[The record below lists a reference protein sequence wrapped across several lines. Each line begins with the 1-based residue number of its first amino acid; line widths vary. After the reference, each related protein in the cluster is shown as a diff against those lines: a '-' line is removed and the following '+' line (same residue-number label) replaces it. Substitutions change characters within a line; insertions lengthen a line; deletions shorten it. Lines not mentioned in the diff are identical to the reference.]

1 MNIDDLSR
9 PIPRAIKRP
18 DGTDPIDLTDFAE
31 EVRLDDPPSLLDDSS
46 ALWPAHSGLHSTM
59 LSTASPSAG
68 AESWQNLVEQLAA
81 ESRAVDDDALRGAL
95 QCEAGRILVDRLGR
109 KEEGE
114 LLLRKSGSP
123 IATLLADQTLG
134 GGLSTL
140 ATELASLEAEA
151 RDTGRPAKAR
161 AAAWIE
167 FGQLCEERTSNLRR
181 AYDAYRQALAL
192 TPTDPVGLSLASE
205 VAAFLGENDAAREL
219 LTQQLGGAES
229 SRLRATLL
237 LDLAELTDDPEER
250 LIVLE
255 QAHQAEPKEETALR
269 RLSRALSATDD
280 HAQLGQLYRELARV
294 AEDPIS
300 SSTAL
305 HLAFLTL
312 AEGGQPVDDLVEE
325 LASTEAVRADSS
337 DLAAPLLEVALHVEQ
352 RIAAGEDPEGLPE
365 NEPLLERLVGCLD
378 DRREQALVRE
388 QLARIR
394 LIRLRAWSADD
405 DKADDG
411 SDPEARAALCERLE
425 SDLRFCQVHL
435 PEHRWVNEALAE
447 VLEATGNMPALVL
460 HLEEW
465 ARTQS
470 AGPGRASILLRLGR
484 AHEHKRG
491 DLPRAAEIYELAVA
505 EDPDNPNCLRALG
518 GIYEKMR
525 RWQQAVACLRRQVAE
540 THDDP
545 EKLAALRRIA
555 AMAEH
560 ELADIDLAIAT
571 LEEVAR
577 LDPDDILSLYQLAK
591 LCRIHRRPT
600 VLISALTL
608 LVDRVDD
615 DVARTAVLVEL
626 GEVQELHLKQRKA
639 ARACYERA
647 LKLTPGYTPALGAL
661 GRLYRDGGELDALVE
676 LLTPEVDPVT
686 DPAVL
691 AFKAGR
697 VCFEEIG
704 DVDRGIEHFRRA
716 YEANPDLAPAR
727 EMLAQL
733 LTGRGRIREAYDL
746 LRAQDPPRSASLSAD
761 YHYRLGLLAEAIA
774 RDDQAEGG
782 GTPSGGHLSDDAA
795 LQHYRA
801 ALRAQPDHG
810 LAFERSRRLLVAYND
825 VPNLIRLSEALLEAD
840 EHVDAAQLVQLGR
853 LHLSMPDGLDTS
865 RRFYEQA
872 FEKAPDDPIVRR
884 EFEGLLRLSGD
895 KKSLPA
901 LVLRSAQSS
910 QDTHLKAT
918 LLVEAAELLLTTGQR
933 EDHDLAGRAI
943 LDALHCDPGNPYA
956 VRHLER
962 LLSEPDSPFVIKDAV
977 SARAVRAQSDAERA
991 IFYVESAELLER
1003 VGAWGQARRAYLAA
1017 KGALMNLAPA
1027 DLGLQRIASDNKRA
1041 TAADEGRASIHV
1053 LVAEAR
1059 DAAVRAGRGEAPART
1074 RAIRIIGEILQ
1085 RDHENRDAIALARTL
1100 AGQVGDAQPL
1110 TELLA
1115 TVFPRLS
1122 DKTLRYELGLFLG
1135 EHSLALEDAVR
1146 YYEAAA
1152 KARPDGRRALRGLV
1166 NTYRQ
1171 MGDDRRAAEA
1181 TERLLEL
1188 FDPSEPSAI
1197 DLRMGIASFLSADPE
1212 TLPRAIEHAR
1222 VVLQARGDDPRAI
1235 QLMADLLQ
1243 RAEKRVEA
1251 ANLLDRLAARE
1262 RSRDKLHD
1270 IYLRKAKLLSEVN
1283 GQEKPALDA
1292 IERAAALNPGN
1303 RETVSL
1309 LVDQLNRTGQ
1319 AARVATYLQP
1329 IRSALVS
1336 NISRGAVSLRDLSL
1350 LSTVS
1355 RRAHSDLARMAS
1367 VLLYSMEPSPGAP
1380 PAEVALPSS
1389 RTGLRRILD
1398 TPSQRVGLYSSA
1410 EPPLLHSLLQ
1420 TLEGVVARL
1429 SRDFPSVGAMD
1440 NAPMPPGSDVGRLN
1454 PYARKWAD
1462 IVGLPAPRLSAGAS
1476 PDTVVLLHDR
1486 TPQIRIGLNI
1496 WKQADEISLR
1506 GFLALALARYALG
1519 APRARALSA
1528 SATDLLLAAAFEA
1541 VGVFNPMTAE
1551 TDARRLREVSGH
1563 LTKLLPP
1570 RQRRALERECQG
1582 LANHALDGATKATT
1596 ATDLHVAALITG
1608 DVGACL
1614 SAACF
1619 LDGATGGSL
1628 KQRINRS
1635 PTGQELLAHLL
1646 SDSFLTGQ
1654 KTASRR

>member
-1 MNIDDLSR
+1 MNDTTTRGPQPPKAQD
-9 PIPRAIKRP
+9 A
-18 DGTDPIDLTDFAE
+18 TDPIDLTDFVE
-31 EVRLDDPPSLLDDSS
+31 EEEASIDTPPSLLDDPTG
-46 ALWPAHSGLHSTM
+46 LWPAHSGLHSSM
-59 LSTASPSAG
+59 LSVAAPIGG
-68 AESWQNLVEQLAA
+68 AQSWQNLVEQLAA
-81 ESRAVDDDALRGAL
+81 ESRLVDNDELRGAI
-95 QCEAGRILVDRLGR
+95 QCEAGRLLIDRLGR
-109 KEEGE
+109 REEGE

-123 IATLLADQTLG
+123 IAKFLDEQALG

-151 RDTGRPAKAR
+151 RDESRDPEVR
-161 AAAWIE
+161 ASAWIE
-167 FGQLCEERTSNLRR
+167 FGQLCEERASNLRR
-181 AYDAYRQALAL
+181 SYDAYNQALAL
-192 TPTDPVGLSLASE
+192 SPSHPVALALATE
-205 VAAFLGENDAAREL
+205 VSTFLGEAETARNHLTEQL
-219 LTQQLGGAES
+219 TLTQSA
-229 SRLRATLL
+229 RLRATLL
-237 LDLAELTDDPEER
+237 LELAELTDDADER

-255 QAHQAEPKEETALR
+255 QAHQADPGEETALR
-269 RLSRALSATDD
+269 RLSRALAATGDRE
-280 HAQLGQLYRELARV
+280 QLGQLYRELARV

-300 SSTAL
+300 ASTAL

-312 AEGGQPVDDLVEE
+312 REGGHPVDDLVEE
-325 LASTEAVRADSS
+325 LARAESEQGDSS
-337 DLAAPLLEVALHVEQ
+337 DLAAPLLEVALYVEQ
-352 RIAAGEDPEGLPE
+352 QIAAGEDPEGLPE
-365 NEPLLERLVGCLD
+365 NERLLERLATGLD
-378 DRREQALVRE
+378 DQREQALVRE

-394 LIRLRAWSADD
+394 LARLRSAS
-405 DKADDG
+405 A
-411 SDPEARAALCERLE
+411 SDAPGTEPEAQAALCDALE
-425 SDLRFCQVHL
+425 QDLRFCQVHL
-435 PEHRWVNEALAE
+435 PEHRWVNVALAE
-447 VLEATGNMPALVL
+447 VLEAQDNMPTLVL

-484 AHEHKRG
+484 AHELKRG
-491 DLPRAAEIYELAVA
+491 DLSRAAEIYELAVA

-525 RWQQAVACLRRQVAE
+525 RWPQAVACLRRQVAE
-540 THDDP
+540 THDAP

-555 AMAEH
+555 GMAEH
-560 ELADIDLAIAT
+560 ELDDADLAIAT
-571 LEEVAR
+571 LEEVVR
-577 LDPDDILSLYQLAK
+577 IDPDGILSLYQLAK
-591 LCRIHRRPT
+591 LCRIHRRPN
-600 VLISALTL
+600 VLISALTM
-608 LVDRVDD
+608 LVERVND

-661 GRLYRDGGELDALVE
+661 GRLYRDGGELDALVG
-676 LLTPEVDPVT
+676 LLVPEVDTVT
-686 DPAVL
+686 DPAAL
-691 AFKAGR
+691 ACKAGR

-704 DVDRGIEHFRRA
+704 DIDGAIEHFRRA
-716 YEANPDLAPAR
+716 YETNPDLAPAR

-746 LRAQDPPRSASLSAD
+746 LRAQDVPRSAALTAD

-774 RDDQAEGG
+774 RDDQGDQGAPP
-782 GTPSGGHLSDDAA
+782 TGGHPSDDAA

-825 VPNLIRLSEALLEAD
+825 VPNLIHLHEALLEHSGD
-840 EHVDAAQLVQLGR
+840 DAMVVHLVQLGR
-853 LHLSMPDGLDTS
+853 LHLNSTDGLATA
-865 RRFYEQA
+865 RRYYERA

-895 KKSLPA
+895 TQSLPA
-901 LVLRSAQSS
+901 LILRSAQSS
-910 QDTHLKAT
+910 ADTHLKAT
-918 LLVEAAELLLTTGQR
+918 LLVEAAELLLGTAVP

-1003 VGAWGQARRAYLAA
+1003 VGAWGQARRAYVAA
-1017 KGALMNLAPA
+1017 KGALDDLAPA
-1027 DLGLQRIASDNKRA
+1027 DLGLARIATDDRRA
-1041 TAADEGRASIHV
+1041 AAAGEGKSSIHV

-1059 DAAVRAGRGEAPART
+1059 DAGVRAGRGDVAARAV
-1074 RAIRIIGEILQ
+1074 AIKIIGEILQ
-1085 RDHENRDAIALARTL
+1085 RDIENRDAITLARTL

-1115 TVFPRLS
+1115 DVFPRLT
-1122 DKTLRYELGLFLG
+1122 DVALRYDLGLFLG
-1135 EHSLALEDAVR
+1135 EHSIALEEAVK

-1152 KARPDGRRALRGLV
+1152 SARPDGRRALRGLV

-1197 DLRMGIASFLSADPE
+1197 DLRMGIASFLSASAE
-1212 TLPRAIEHAR
+1212 TLPRAVEHAR

-1243 RAEKRVEA
+1243 RAGKRVEA
-1251 ANLLDRLAARE
+1251 ADLLERLAARE
-1262 RSRDKLHD
+1262 RNRDKLHE
-1270 IYLRKAKLLSEVN
+1270 IYLRKAKLLAEVM
-1283 GQEKPALDA
+1283 GQEKPALEA

-1319 AARVATYLQP
+1319 SARVATYLQP
-1329 IRSALVS
+1329 IRNALVA

-1355 RRAHSDLARMAS
+1355 RRVHTGLARMAG

-1380 PAEVALPSS
+1380 PAEVALSIN

-1398 TPSQRVGLYSSA
+1398 TPSQRVGLYSAA

-1429 SRDFPSVGAMD
+1429 SRDFPSVGGMD
-1440 NAPMPPGSDVGRLN
+1440 NAPIPPGADVQRVA

-1462 IVGLPAPRLSAGAS
+1462 IVGLPPPRLSAGATA
-1476 PDTVVLLHDR
+1476 DTVVLLHDR
-1486 TPQIRIGLNI
+1486 SPQIRIGLNI
-1496 WKQADEISLR
+1496 WKGADEVALR
-1506 GFLALALARYALG
+1506 GFVALALARYALG

-1541 VGVFNPMTAE
+1541 VGVFNPMTAD
-1551 TDARRLREVSGH
+1551 TDPRRLREVAGH
-1563 LTKLLPP
+1563 LAKLLPP

-1582 LANHALDGATKATT
+1582 LANHALDGATRATL
-1596 ATDLHVAALITG
+1596 ATDLHVAALLTG

-1614 SAACF
+1614 AAACF
-1619 LDGATGGSL
+1619 LDGASGGSL
-1628 KQRINRS
+1628 KQRVNRS

-1646 SDSFLTGQ
+1646 SDGFLTAQ
-1654 KTASRR
+1654 DLASQR

>member
-1 MNIDDLSR
+1 MNRDDLSKS
-9 PIPRAIKRP
+9 IPRLLQAR
-18 DGTDPIDLTDFAE
+18 DGTDPIDLTDFVE
-31 EVRLDDPPSLLDDSS
+31 EVGGDAPPSLLDDPGE
-46 ALWPAHSGLHSTM
+46 LWPAHSGLHSTM
-59 LSTASPSAG
+59 LSTASPNVG
-68 AESWQNLVEQLAA
+68 AESWQNLVEELAA
-81 ESRAVDDDALRGAL
+81 ESGSVDDPALRGAL
-95 QCEAGRILVDRLGR
+95 QCEAGRILIDRLGR

-123 IATLLADQTLG
+123 IAKVLAEQALA

-140 ATELASLEAEA
+140 ASELSSLEAEA
-151 RDTGRPAKAR
+151 RDEGHDDEAR

-181 AYDAYRQALAL
+181 AYDAYREALTILPGHAIALAL
-192 TPTDPVGLSLASE
+192 AAE
-205 VAAFLGENDAAREL
+205 VAAYLGESKAARQL
-219 LTQQLGGAES
+219 LTEQLSHAES

-237 LDLAELTDDPEER
+237 LDLAELTEDPDER

-255 QAHQAEPKEETALR
+255 QAHHAEPGEETALR
-269 RLSRALSATDD
+269 RLSRALVGTDD
-280 HAQLGQLYRELARV
+280 TAQLGQLYRELARV

-312 AEGGQPVDDLVEE
+312 TEGQHPVDDLVEE
-325 LASTEAVRADSS
+325 MQQAEPVRSDGA
-337 DLAAPLLEVALHVEQ
+337 DLAAPLLEVALYVEQ
-352 RIAAGEDPEGLPE
+352 RIAAGEDPKGLPE
-365 NEPLLERLVGCLD
+365 NESLLERLAAGLD

-388 QLARIR
+388 QLARTR
-394 LIRLRAWSADD
+394 LQRLRDTSPDAEGREAWT
-405 DKADDG
+405 
-411 SDPEARAALCERLE
+411 ALCDALER
-425 SDLRFCQVHL
+425 DLRFCQVHL
-435 PEHRWVNEALAE
+435 PEHRWINQALAE
-447 VLEATGNMPALVL
+447 VLEQEDNMPALVL

-484 AHEHKRG
+484 AHEHRRG
-491 DLPRAAEIYELAVA
+491 ELPRAAEIYELAVA

-525 RWQQAVACLRRQVAE
+525 RWPQAVACLRRQVAE

-560 ELADIDLAIAT
+560 ELRDIDLAIAT

-600 VLISALTL
+600 VQINALTL
-608 LVDRVDD
+608 LVERVRD

-639 ARACYERA
+639 ARECYEHA
-647 LKLTPGYTPALGAL
+647 LRLTAGYTPALGAL
-661 GRLYRDGGELDALVE
+661 GRLYRDGGELDALVA
-676 LLTPEVDPVT
+676 LLTPATDTVT

-704 DVDRGIEHFRRA
+704 DIDRAIEYFRTA

-733 LTGRGRIREAYDL
+733 LTGRGRIGEAYEL
-746 LRAQDPPRSASLSAD
+746 LRAQDVPRSPALTAD

-774 RDDQAEGG
+774 RDEQGEEGT
-782 GTPSGGHLSDDAA
+782 TPSGGHPNDDAA

-801 ALRAQPDHG
+801 ALRAQPEHG

-825 VPNLIRLSEALLEAD
+825 IPNLIRLHETFIERGAD
-840 EHVDAAQLVQLGR
+840 DAEVVHLIHLAR
-853 LHLSMPDGLDTS
+853 LHLSTADGLDTA
-865 RRFYEQA
+865 RTYYQRA
-872 FEKAPDDPIVRR
+872 FEKSPDDAIVRR
-884 EFEGLLRLSGD
+884 ELEGLLRLSGD
-895 KKSLPA
+895 TKSLPA
-901 LVLRSAQSS
+901 LILRSAQAST
-910 QDTHLKAT
+910 DTHLKAT
-918 LLVEAAELLLTTGQR
+918 LLVEAAELLLGTGAP

-1017 KGALMNLAPA
+1017 KGALTDLAPA
-1027 DLGLQRIASDNKRA
+1027 DLGLARIASDDKRA
-1041 TAADEGRASIHV
+1041 TAADAGRASVHV

-1059 DAAVRAGRGEAPART
+1059 DAAVRAGRGDAVARA
-1074 RAIRIIGEILQ
+1074 RAIKIIGEILQ
-1085 RDHENRDAIALARTL
+1085 RDAENRDAIALARTL

-1110 TELLA
+1110 KELLA
-1115 TVFPRLS
+1115 SVFTRIA
-1122 DKTLRYELGLFLG
+1122 DKPLRYELGLFLG
-1135 EHSLALEDAVR
+1135 EHSLALDDAGR

-1197 DLRMGIASFLSADPE
+1197 DLRMGIASFLSTDAE

-1235 QLMADLLQ
+1235 LLMADLLQ
-1243 RAEKRVEA
+1243 RANKLVEA
-1251 ANLLDRLAARE
+1251 ASLLDRLAARE
-1262 RSRDKLHD
+1262 RNRDKLHD
-1270 IYLRKAKLLSEVN
+1270 IYLRKAKLLTDVT
-1283 GQEKPALDA
+1283 GQEKPALEA

-1355 RRAHSDLARMAS
+1355 RRAHGELARMAS

-1380 PAEVALPSS
+1380 PAEVSLPAN

-1398 TPSQRVGLYSSA
+1398 MPAQRVGLYSAA

-1440 NAPMPPGSDVGRLN
+1440 NAPLPPSSEATRLA

-1496 WKQADEISLR
+1496 WKQADEVALR
-1506 GFLALALARYALG
+1506 GFIALSFARYALG
-1519 APRARALSA
+1519 APRARALS
-1528 SATDLLLAAAFEA
+1528 SNTMDLLLAAAFEA
-1541 VGVFNPMTAE
+1541 VGVFNPMTAD
-1551 TDARRLREVSGH
+1551 TDSRRLREVSGH
-1563 LTKLLPP
+1563 LNKLLPP

-1614 SAACF
+1614 AAACF
-1619 LDGATGGSL
+1619 LDGAAGGSL

-1646 SDSFLTGQ
+1646 SDGFLTAQ
-1654 KTASRR
+1654 KMAAQR

>member
-1 MNIDDLSR
+1 MSVKDLSQ
-9 PIPRAIKRP
+9 PIPRLVAGRE
-18 DGTDPIDLTDFAE
+18 GTDPIDLTDFAE
-31 EVRLDDPPSLLDDSS
+31 EVENPDQPPSLLDSS
-46 ALWPAHSGLHSTM
+46 AELWPAHSGLHSTM
-59 LSTASPSAG
+59 LSTATPGMG
-68 AESWQNLVEQLAA
+68 AESWQNLVEELAA
-81 ESRAVDDDALRGAL
+81 ESRLVEDEALRGAL
-95 QCEAGRILVDRLGR
+95 QCEAGRLLIDRLGR
-109 KEEGE
+109 REEGE

-123 IATLLADQTLG
+123 IAKLLAEQSLR

-140 ATELASLEAEA
+140 AHELASLEAEA
-151 RDTGRPAKAR
+151 RDKGKGAAAR

-181 AYDAYRQALAL
+181 AYDAYREALKLEPHNPVATALA
-192 TPTDPVGLSLASE
+192 GE
-205 VAAFLGENDAAREL
+205 VAAYLGETEAARSL
-219 LTQQLGGAES
+219 LTEQLSRAES
-229 SRLRATLL
+229 SRHRAALL
-237 LDLAELTDDPEER
+237 LDLAELTEDPDER

-255 QAHQAEPKEETALR
+255 QAHQAEPGEETALR
-269 RLSRALSATDD
+269 RLSRALSTSDD
-280 HAQLGQLYRELARV
+280 HAQLGELYRELARV

-300 SSTAL
+300 KSTAL

-312 AEGGQPVDDLVEE
+312 TEGGHAVDDLVEE
-325 LASTEAVRADSS
+325 LSSAEPVRSDSS
-337 DLAAPLLEVALHVEQ
+337 DLAAPLLEVALWVEQ

-365 NEPLLERLVGCLD
+365 NEMLLERLAGCLD
-378 DRREQALVRE
+378 DQREQALVRE
-388 QLARIR
+388 QLARLR
-394 LIRLRAWSADD
+394 LAALRS
-405 DKADDG
+405 
-411 SDPEARAALCERLE
+411 SDHEEDTAAREQWVALCEKLE
-425 SDLRFCQVHL
+425 RDLRFCQVHL

-447 VLEATGNMPALVL
+447 VLQVQGKLAALVL

-470 AGPGRASILLRLGR
+470 AGPGRASILLRLGD
-484 AHEHKRG
+484 AHETKRG

-518 GIYEKMR
+518 RIYEKMR
-525 RWQQAVACLRRQVAE
+525 RWPQAVACLRRQVAE

-560 ELADIDLAIAT
+560 ELGDIDLAIAT

-600 VLISALTL
+600 VLINALSL

-647 LKLTPGYTPALGAL
+647 LGLTPGYTPALGAL
-661 GRLYRDGGELDALVE
+661 GRLYRDGGELDSLVAL
-676 LLTPEVDPVT
+676 LDPQVDPVV

-697 VCFEEIG
+697 VVFEEIG
-704 DVDRGIEHFRRA
+704 DPDRAIEYFRRS
-716 YEANPDLAPAR
+716 YETNPDLAPAR

-733 LTGRGRIREAYDL
+733 LTSRGRIAEAYDL
-746 LRAQDPPRSASLSAD
+746 LRAQDPPRSPSLVAD

-774 RDDQAEGG
+774 RDEQGEEGS
-782 GTPSGGHLSDDAA
+782 TPSGGHPSDDAA

-801 ALRAQPDHG
+801 ALQAQPDHG

-825 VPNLIRLSEALLEAD
+825 IENLVRLTESMLEHGGDDVQAV
-840 EHVDAAQLVQLGR
+840 HLVHLGR
-853 LHLSMPDGLDTS
+853 LNLALPDGTDAA
-865 RRFYEQA
+865 RVYFQRA
-872 FEKAPDDPIVRR
+872 FDESPGDPIVRR
-884 EFEGLLRLSGD
+884 EFEGLLRLTGE
-895 KKSLPA
+895 KQSLPA
-901 LVLRSAQSS
+901 LILRSAQASE
-910 QDTHLKAT
+910 DTHLKAT
-918 LLVEAAELLLTTGQR
+918 LLVEAAELLMATGER

-962 LLSEPDSPFVIKDAV
+962 LLSDPESPFVIKDAV

-1027 DLGLQRIASDNKRA
+1027 DLGLARIASDNKRA
-1041 TAADEGRASIHV
+1041 TASEAGRTSIHV

-1059 DAAVRAGRGEAPART
+1059 DAAVRAGRGDGQARS
-1074 RAIRIIGEILQ
+1074 RAIKIIAEILQ
-1085 RDHENRDAIALARTL
+1085 RDPENRDAIALARTL

-1115 TVFPRLS
+1115 QVFPRLT
-1122 DKTLRYELGLFLG
+1122 DKALRYELGLFLG

-1188 FDPSEPSAI
+1188 FDPTEPSAI
-1197 DLRMGIASFLSADPE
+1197 DLRMGIASFLSADSE

-1243 RAEKRVEA
+1243 RADKRVEA
-1251 ANLLDRLAARE
+1251 AGLLDRLAARE

-1270 IYLRKAKLLSEVN
+1270 IYLRKAKLLAEVT
-1283 GQEKPALDA
+1283 GQEKQALDA

-1319 AARVATYLQP
+1319 SARVATYLQP

-1336 NISRGAVSLRDLSL
+1336 NIARGAVSLRDLSL
-1350 LSTVS
+1350 LATVS
-1355 RRAHSDLARMAS
+1355 RRAHADLARMAS
-1367 VLLYSMEPSPGAP
+1367 VLLYSMEPSPGTP
-1380 PAEVALPSS
+1380 PAEVSLPAT

-1398 TPSQRVGLYSSA
+1398 TPSQRVGLYSAA

-1440 NAPMPPGSDVGRLN
+1440 NAPLPPGSDVARLT

-1496 WKQADEISLR
+1496 WKMADEVALR
-1506 GFLALALARYALG
+1506 GFVALSLARYALG
-1519 APRARALSA
+1519 ASRARALSA
-1528 SATDLLLAAAFEA
+1528 SSMDLLLAAAFEA

-1551 TDARRLREVSGH
+1551 TDSRRLREVSGH

-1582 LANHALDGATKATT
+1582 LANHALDGATRAT
-1596 ATDLHVAALITG
+1596 AASDLHVAALITG
-1608 DVGACL
+1608 DVAACL

-1619 LDGATGGSL
+1619 LDGASGGSL
-1628 KQRINRS
+1628 KQRVNRS
-1635 PTGQELLAHLL
+1635 ALGQELLAHLL
-1646 SDSFLTGQ
+1646 SDGFLTAQ